1 MAFWNSPEDQPGHA
15 LAACRAA
22 LEAQDRL
29 EKLSDAP
36 IARWGFGISTGVALA
51 GNVGSGRR
59 LEYTVIGDSVNLGA
73 RLCGVA
79 PAGEIWI
86 NAVTREQLNGLLE
99 VEDLPP
105 QPIKGI
111 EGLVTAYRLK
121 RAVAAQP
128 LEVGGKT

>member
-1 MAFWNSPEDQPGHA
+1 M
-15 LAACRAA
+15 
-22 LEAQDRL
+22 
-29 EKLSDAP
+29 
-36 IARWGFGISTGVALA
+36 
-51 GNVGSGRR
+51 
-59 LEYTVIGDSVNLGA
+59 IGDSVNLGA

-86 NAVTREQLNGLLE
+86 NAVTREQLDDSLE